1 MTEPSS
7 NPGMPGTLPKTSCMT
22 ARNPAGHRYLALFLP
37 FLPTETLR
45 ASGRVPVSA
54 GPDSPP
60 LVLVE
65 MQRGAM
71 RLASVDARGLA
82 LGLHPGMTLAD
93 ARARLPGLP
102 VHPADP
108 ARDAAALA
116 VLAAESEMFTPMV
129 AIDLPHGLM
138 LDITGCAHL
147 FGGEAGL
154 MRRIRQRFRQRG
166 YSPVLAL
173 APTPDAARALA
184 RFGGRDCLSAEAAET
199 RVLPVAAL
207 EAGEETLLALT
218 RAGLK
223 DLAALEACP
232 PGVLAARFGAGLVTK
247 LRRVLGQDNA
257 RITPLRHL
265 PECLAERHFP
275 EPVLAFD
282 AVLALVRRL
291 AGDLARMLEA
301 RGEGGRRFELSL
313 FRSDG
318 QVRRLVVETGHPCRD
333 PDVIERLL
341 ALRIEAL
348 ADPVDPGFGFDSVRL
363 AVLASEAFGQVQPD
377 FDGHRLEDL
386 ALEDLIDRLSTRF
399 GAARVLRAEAED
411 THDPVRAARFVPAQS
426 QTAPSLWPEPEPGEG
441 PRRPIRLFEPPQA
454 IEALAEVPDG
464 PPLRFRW
471 RRVLHEVARAE
482 GPERIAPEWWRVE
495 PGTPSRDYYRIE
507 DSQGRRF
514 WVFRQGFYGQ
524 SGQPPRWFLHG
535 LFA

>member
-1 MTEPSS
+1 
-7 NPGMPGTLPKTSCMT
+7 MT
-22 ARNPAGHRYLALFLP
+22 ACNPAGHRYLALFLP

>member
-1 MTEPSS
+1 VTEPSS
-7 NPGMPGTLPKTSCMT
+7 NPGKPGPPSLT

-37 FLPTETLR
+37 FLPTEILR
-45 ASGRVPVSA
+45 ASGRFPGSD

-60 LVLVE
+60 LVLTE

-71 RLASVDARGLA
+71 RLAAIDARGLA
-82 LGLHPGMTLAD
+82 LGLRPGMALAD
-93 ARARLPGLP
+93 ARARLPGLL

-108 ARDAAALA
+108 AREAAMLSAM
-116 VLAAESEMFTPMV
+116 AADSERFTPMV
-129 AIDLPHGLM
+129 ALDPPHGLM

-154 MRRIRQRFRQRG
+154 MRQIRRRFRQRG
-166 YSPVLAL
+166 YAPVLAL

-184 RFGGRDCLSAEAAET
+184 RFGGADCLSAMAAET
-199 RVLPVAAL
+199 RALPVAAL
-207 EAGEETLLALT
+207 EAGEDVLLALN

-223 DLAALEACP
+223 DIAALEACP

-257 RITPLRHL
+257 RITPLRPL

-275 EPVLAFD
+275 EPLLALD
-282 AVLALVRRL
+282 AVLALVKRL
-291 AGDLARMLEA
+291 AGDLAGLLEA

-318 QVRRLVVETGHPCRD
+318 RVQRLAVETGHACRD
-333 PDVIERLL
+333 PEAIERLF
-341 ALRIEAL
+341 ALRIETL
-348 ADPVDPGFGFDSVRL
+348 ADPLDPGFGFDSIRL
-363 AVLASEAFGQVQPD
+363 SVLASEMFGAVQPD

-386 ALEDLIDRLSTRF
+386 ALEALIDRLSTRF

-411 THDPVRAARFVPAQS
+411 THDPVRAARFVPAQR
-426 QTAPSLWPEPEPGEG
+426 QAVPSSWPEPEPGEG
-441 PRRPIRLFEPPQA
+441 PRRPIRLFDPPQA

-482 GPERIAPEWWRVE
+482 GPERIAPQWWRVE
-495 PGTPSRDYYRIE
+495 AGTLARDYYRIE

>member
-7 NPGMPGTLPKTSCMT
+7 NPGMPGLPPKTT
-22 ARNPAGHRYLALFLP
+22 RNPAGHRYLALFLP

-45 ASGRVPVSA
+45 ASGRVPASA

-71 RLASVDARGLA
+71 RLAAVDARSLG

-108 ARDAAALA
+108 ARDAATLSA
-116 VLAAESEMFTPMV
+116 LAAESEMFTPMV
-129 AIDLPHGLM
+129 ALDPPHGLM

-154 MRRIRQRFRQRG
+154 MRRIRHRFRQRG
-166 YSPVLAL
+166 HAPVLAL

-184 RFGGRDCLSAEAAET
+184 RFGGGDCLSAVAAET
-199 RVLPVAAL
+199 RALPVAAL
-207 EAGEETLLALT
+207 EAGEEVLLALN

-257 RITPLRHL
+257 RITPLRRL
-265 PECLAERHFP
+265 PECMAERHFP
-275 EPVLAFD
+275 EPILALD
-282 AVLALVRRL
+282 AVLALVKRL
-291 AGDLARMLEA
+291 AGDLVQMLEA

-318 QVRRLVVETGHPCRD
+318 QVRRLVVETGHACRD
-333 PDVIERLL
+333 PAVIERLL
-341 ALRIEAL
+341 ALRIESL
-348 ADPVDPGFGFDSVRL
+348 ADPIDPGFGFDSVRL

-411 THDPVRAARFVPAQS
+411 THDPVRAARFVPAQRG
-426 QTAPSLWPEPEPGEG
+426 AVPSLWPEPEPGEG

-495 PGTPSRDYYRIE
+495 AGTLARDYYRIE
-507 DSQGRRF
+507 DAEGRRF
-514 WVFRQGFYGQ
+514 WVFRQGFYGH

>member
-1 MTEPSS
+1 VTEPSS
-7 NPGMPGTLPKTSCMT
+7 SPGKPGLPSMT
-22 ARNPAGHRYLALFLP
+22 ASKPAGQRYLALFLP
-37 FLPTETLR
+37 FLPTEILR
-45 ASGRVPVSA
+45 ASGRVPDSA
-54 GPDSPP
+54 GPGNPP
-60 LVLVE
+60 LVVVE

-71 RLASVDARGLA
+71 RLSAVDAHGLS
-82 LGLHPGMTLAD
+82 LGLQPGMALAD
-93 ARARLPGLP
+93 ARARLPDLL

-108 ARDAAALA
+108 ERERVVLSAMAAD
-116 VLAAESEMFTPMV
+116 SERFTPMV
-129 AIDLPHGLM
+129 ALDPPHGLM
-138 LDITGCAHL
+138 LDITGCTHL

-154 MRRIRQRFRQRG
+154 LRQIRARFRQRG
-166 YSPVLAL
+166 YAPVLAL

-184 RFGGRDCLSAEAAET
+184 RFGGVDCLSAVAAET
-199 RVLPVAAL
+199 RALPVAAL
-207 EAGEETLLALT
+207 EAPAETLVALN

-247 LRRVLGQDNA
+247 LRRVLGQENA
-257 RITPLRHL
+257 RITPLRPL

-275 EPVLAFD
+275 EPVLAFE
-282 AVLALVRRL
+282 AILALVKRL
-291 AGDLARMLEA
+291 AGDLSGLLQA

-318 QVRRLVVETGHPCRD
+318 KVQRLGVETGHACRD
-333 PDVIERLL
+333 PEVIERLF

-348 ADPVDPGFGFDSVRL
+348 ADPLDPGFGFDSIRL
-363 AVLASEAFGQVQPD
+363 SVLASEAFGAVQPD
-377 FDGHRLEDL
+377 FDGHRLEEM

-411 THDPVRAARFVPAQS
+411 THDPVRAARFVPAQ
-426 QTAPSLWPEPEPGEG
+426 QGAVPSLWPEPEPGEG
-441 PRRPIRLFEPPQA
+441 PRRPIRLFDPPQA

-495 PGTPSRDYYRIE
+495 PGTLARDYYRIE
-507 DSQGRRF
+507 DAEGRRF
-514 WVFRQGFYGQ
+514 WVFRQGFYGH